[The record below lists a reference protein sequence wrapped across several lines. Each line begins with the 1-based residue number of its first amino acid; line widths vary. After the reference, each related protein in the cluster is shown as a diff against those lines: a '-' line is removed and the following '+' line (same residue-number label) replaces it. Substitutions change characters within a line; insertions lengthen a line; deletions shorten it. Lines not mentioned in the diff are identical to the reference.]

1 MPPLS
6 HKITLSIY
14 TIKLLTRFSLQE
26 GGTKEK
32 EAKRKCHANI
42 PAANILTLLPAAGAR
57 RGGFLK
63 KAPS

>member
-6 HKITLSIY
+6 HKVTLSIY

-32 EAKRKCHANI
+32 EAKRKCRKGNAQEGTFYKKS
-42 PAANILTLLPAAGAR
+42 PLKLP
-57 RGGFLK
+57 
-63 KAPS
+63 